1 MLPFDTSAGAVP
13 RAPALAQ
20 ALARCAAGAAQRR
33 LILDRSGAERAEC
46 PVILGPA
53 ARRGTRCALAVS
65 PAFRGAPEIAHA
77 GLRLPRRWVRGVRG
91 VGARAPP
98 RGKSSCGRGGWV
110 RRAAGI
116 IRACYGLTHTNHG
129 VRASPMA
136 YVNSICPS
144 WKRHCADDHCARQIV
159 GMVPAEVS
167 TDRLAP
173 AAAAQIHA
181 TRPNPVSV
189 ALPLRWIQVC
199 AQRLAQG
206 VER

>member
-98 RGKSSCGRGGWV
+98 RGKSSCATGRWNNSGML
-110 RRAAGI
+110 R
-116 IRACYGLTHTNHG
+116 THAYQPWCSRQPHG
-129 VRASPMA
+129 VCQQHLPELEAALRGRPLRSSNSWHGASGSFYRPLSA
-136 YVNSICPS
+136 CSRCSNPCNKTQPS
-144 WKRHCADDHCARQIV
+144 
-159 GMVPAEVS
+159 VS
-167 TDRLAP
+167 GS
-173 AAAAQIHA
+173 AAALDPGMCAA
-181 TRPNPVSV
+181 TRPG
-189 ALPLRWIQVC
+189 C
-199 AQRLAQG
+199 
-206 VER
+206 